1 MCTVLNQGDFRE
13 SRFRTG
19 RFARYPCVG
28 AFAATPI
35 RSNVRTGTAQMQ
47 RLLQLGPYYF
57 LLDSIARFCQ
67 ARDINP
73 LVKTGVSLLL
83 LLALLAVAW
92 LGAEWLT
99 LRVGEFPGSFDYL
112 SVKFKYMM
120 RLLCMETLL
129 LAGALLATVMAQQSA
144 KIPDYR

>member
-1 MCTVLNQGDFRE
+1 
-13 SRFRTG
+13 
-19 RFARYPCVG
+19 
-28 AFAATPI
+28 
-35 RSNVRTGTAQMQ
+35 MQ

-67 ARDINP
+67 ARDVNP
-73 LVKTGVSLLL
+73 LFRTGVSLLL
-83 LLALLAVAW
+83 LLALLAIAW

-112 SVKFKYMM
+112 SIKFKYMM
-120 RLLCMETLL
+120 RLLCVETLL